1 MGSLLRASRLSER
14 VSMSASPSLIP
25 ELEEVIQNG
34 TPERRAETLKR
45 ITAFFLDGASRF
57 NDDHVRLFDEVF
69 SKLIAEI
76 ESKARAELSHRL
88 APVRNAPVDVVRS
101 LARDD
106 DIAVAGPVLK
116 QSRRLDDTD
125 LLNIAE
131 TKSQAHLLAISGR
144 AGIAEPVTDVLVR
157 RGDPEVVRSVAD
169 NPEARIS
176 EGGFFTLVDRA
187 EKDGVLAEKVGLR
200 PDIPPRL
207 FRDLLLKA
215 TEVVQQ
221 RLLASAKPE
230 TQAEIRRVLAKVSS
244 EVGARAAPRDYAAA
258 MRTVEALRREGK
270 LNETTVVDLAKQARY
285 EETVAAL
292 AALCAVPIEVVDRLM
307 GGDRPDP
314 VLILCKSAGW
324 GWPTVKA
331 IILAR
336 PGGPGTSNQGLDTAY
351 ANFERL
357 SPTTAQRVM
366 RFWQVRRA
374 DEAR

>member
-1 MGSLLRASRLSER
+1 
-14 VSMSASPSLIP
+14 MSAPASLIP
-25 ELEEVIQNG
+25 ELEEVIQHG
-34 TPERRAETLKR
+34 SPERRAETLKR
-45 ITAFFLDGASRF
+45 ITTFFLDGASRF

-76 ESKARAELSHRL
+76 ETKARTELSHRL
-88 APVRNAPVDVVRS
+88 APLRNAPVDVVRR
-101 LARDD
+101 LAQDD

-116 QSRRLDDTD
+116 QSQRLAETD
-125 LLNIAE
+125 LVDIAQ

-157 RGDPEVVRSVAD
+157 RGDQEVVRSVAD
-169 NPEARIS
+169 NRDARFS
-176 EGGFFTLVDRA
+176 EGSFFTLVDRA

-230 TQAEIRRVLAKVSS
+230 TQAEIRRVLAKVSN
-244 EVGARAAPRDYAAA
+244 EVGARAAPRDYKAA
-258 MRTVEALRREGK
+258 MRAVELLRQEGK
-270 LNETTVVDLAKQARY
+270 LTEAALVDFAKTGKY

-292 AALCAVPIEVVDRLM
+292 ASLCAVPIEVVDRLM

-331 IILAR
+331 IIMAR
-336 PGGPGTSNQGLDTAY
+336 PGGHGTSNQGLDTAY
-351 ANFERL
+351 SNFDRL

-366 RFWQVRRA
+366 RFWQVRRGS
-374 DEAR
+374 DDGR